1 MNGRCSVIM
10 NGLSESASE
19 SEGARQVTATS
30 WRRAI
35 ASTVAIIP
43 ATRSATPSC
52 GQIWRL
58 GSLTTS
64 KHAIRQE

>member
-1 MNGRCSVIM
+1 MIMNGRSD
-10 NGLSESASE
+10 SASDID
-19 SEGARQVTATS
+19 GARQVTSTS

-35 ASTVAIIP
+35 ASTVVIIS
-43 ATRSATPSC
+43 ATRSATSSC

-64 KHAIRQE
+64 KQDIRHE